1 MEIVVTRHYLLDAI
15 CSLHKFTRMKSI
27 INATSKDK
35 SLSKRLAPMRK
46 GLHRTGLAL
55 VPGTPSRLPPHPR
68 ARRPE

>member
-1 MEIVVTRHYLLDAI
+1 MEIVVTLHHLLDAI

-46 GLHRTGLAL
+46 GPHRTGLAL
-55 VPGTPSRLPPHPR
+55 NELPQPQVLGFPL
-68 ARRPE
+68 E